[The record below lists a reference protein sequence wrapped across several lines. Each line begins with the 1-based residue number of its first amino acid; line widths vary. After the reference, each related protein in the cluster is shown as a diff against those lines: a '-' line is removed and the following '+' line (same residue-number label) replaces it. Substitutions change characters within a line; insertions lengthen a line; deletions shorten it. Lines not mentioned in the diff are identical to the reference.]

1 MYGEALGNLALPG
14 ETSGFNDEKYEV
26 IKESIEGNL
35 IQAMNNYGYKM
46 PELNGNDWELIY
58 NNVCM
63 IAFLQNIPTR
73 NNSV

>member
-1 MYGEALGNLALPG
+1 M
-14 ETSGFNDEKYEV
+14 
-26 IKESIEGNL
+26 EGNL
-35 IQAMNNYGYKM
+35 VQAMNNYGYQM